1 MRQCVLNSLVIP
13 GRREAASPESITII
27 VSMDSGL
34 APKRARPGMTI
45 SEGYAGLTPT
55 PFRSQN
61 PFPPAAKRSMVPDG
75 PAVGDGRIIK

>member
-1 MRQCVLNSLVIP
+1 
-13 GRREAASPESITII
+13 
-27 VSMDSGL
+27 
-34 APKRARPGMTI
+34 MTI